1 MLEEKLKYAIHFC
14 KSIDTDDYARIELR
28 DDDFTIIDEVPD
40 VINSLTARADQAS
53 SSARTTRDSLQV
65 NRRRI
70 ISAIMQSDDEFSSS
84 SDGEH
89 RFGLVQSDWA
99 GHS

>member
-28 DDDFTIIDEVPD
+28 DDDFTIIDEIPD
-40 VINSLTARADQAS
+40 VINSLTARADQAAAAATS
-53 SSARTTRDSLQV
+53 SSSSNTRR
-65 NRRRI
+65 RRRI
-70 ISAIMQSDDEFSSS
+70 VSVIMESDDGFSS

-89 RFGLVQSDWA
+89 RFGLVQSDWP
-99 GHS
+99 GPS